1 MTTESVGTRLYQ
13 LGFRATAWYAQT
25 ATGPGIVRGNFDP
38 TEADPVKRYG
48 SPSGLAVMG
57 WPPDQYTGPH
67 ASGLNSRAIELATA
81 VLGVPASGND
91 LADLDFVSGATPYI
105 LQRASALGL
114 LTPEPGTPPVVV
126 PPVNPPGDPCADVK
140 KQLAAAV
147 ELLNAD
153 QGVFAAIATATAKAK
168 KALPAGAGGG
178 QYAAALRQYVKAVEA
193 SQGLVKA

>member
-1 MTTESVGTRLYQ
+1 MTPTESVGTRLYQ
-13 LGFRATAWYAQT
+13 IGFRATAWYAQT

-38 TEADPVKRYG
+38 TETDPVKRYG

-105 LQRASALGL
+105 LQQASALGL
-114 LTPEPGTPPVVV
+114 LVPEPGAPPVT
-126 PPVNPPGDPCADVK
+126 PPGDPCADVK
-140 KQLAAAV
+140 KQLAATV

-153 QGVFAAIATATAKAK
+153 QGVFAAIARATATAK

-178 QYAAALRQYVKAVEA
+178 QYAAALRAYVKAVEA
-193 SQGLVKA
+193 AQGLVKA